1 MTVMV
6 FLFVGVTGCQLQS
19 ALTSGASDSILEPAS
34 IVESEV
40 EEQIATPTA
49 VLASGQAII
58 LEDQSLVVP
67 AHTPEIDPLEFV
79 FPAFDT
85 QTISLWRPPLYPL
98 PWEPTPEDH
107 FYFTRPIGANDVNW
121 PLARYRYGYLLYS
134 EPHTGIDIPAPK
146 MTPIMAA
153 GSGTVIHAGYGL
165 YFVQDIYKDPYGIAV
180 AIKHDFGFKGN
191 VLYTVYGHLDRVDVY
206 RGQRV
211 SAGQVIGVVGETGKV
226 SGPHLH
232 FEVRIGDN
240 TFFSSR
246 NPELWIAP
254 PVGWG
259 VLVGQVIESSGRR
272 IPQLKIRLVSL
283 ETKQVYEAITYAQ
296 GSANSDEYYSEN
308 LVLGDIPAGRYL
320 LYLDFKDQ
328 TIKTEIEIQAGQANY
343 FSYRSTRGF
352 DFTRPAL
359 KGLQFNPPEPSNPT
373 IEAIP
378 ETGS

>member
-1 MTVMV
+1 MV
-6 FLFVGVTGCQLQS
+6 FFWGAAGCQPQRPPTDRALDSTPES
-19 ALTSGASDSILEPAS
+19 APITEPDLEEPL
-34 IVESEV
+34 
-40 EEQIATPTA
+40 ATPTP
-49 VLASGQAII
+49 VLASEHAII
-58 LEDQSLVVP
+58 LEDQSSISLP
-67 AHTPEIDPLEFV
+67 PTLELDPLEFV

-146 MTPIMAA
+146 MTPILAA

-180 AIKHDFGFKGN
+180 AIKHDFGFKGK

-211 SAGQVIGVVGETGKV
+211 NAGDVIGVVGETGKV

-259 VLVGQVIESSGRR
+259 MLVGQVVESNGRR
-272 IPQLKIRLVSL
+272 IPQLKVRLVSL
-283 ETKQVYEAITYAQ
+283 ENRQVFEAITYAQ
-296 GSANSDEYYSEN
+296 GSVNSDAYYSEN
-308 LVLGDIPAGRYL
+308 LVLGDIPEGKYL

-328 TIKTEIEIQAGQANY
+328 TVKTEIDIKAGQANY

-352 DFTRPAL
+352 DFTRPAS
-359 KGLQFNPPEPSNPT
+359 KGVQFTPPEPLDPT